1 MRPVLPWIAGYV
13 AILLGWATIVLRRN
27 GPTLW
32 KGRSLVALNLA
43 FVAISIAPAILET
56 RNVALGM
63 DEAFPVLV
71 PPGIIAFDLILL
83 LVAVVLGRTW
93 LLLGVSHADTNRVLE
108 RCFKQTRAP
117 STVRKGGY
125 TVQCGNAEMTVTI
138 EPFSMTLMGV
148 RLVGVRFTGAR
159 RSKKAALV
167 RKLFG
172 KQYHG
177 SFPTPRFRA

>member
-1 MRPVLPWIAGYV
+1 MRPVLPWIAAYV

-43 FVAISIAPAILET
+43 FVAISTAPSVLEG
-56 RNVALGM
+56 RSLGHGM
-63 DEAFPVLV
+63 DEVFQCCVPGGILV
-71 PPGIIAFDLILL
+71 FDLVLL
-83 LVAVVLGRTW
+83 LVAVALGRTW
-93 LLLGVSHADTNRVLE
+93 LLLRVSHADTVRVLE

-125 TVQCGNAEMTVTI
+125 TVQCGDTEMTVTI
-138 EPFSMTLMGV
+138 QPISTTLME
-148 RLVGVRFTGAR
+148 VRFTGAR

-172 KQYHG
+172 KQYHS

>member
-1 MRPVLPWIAGYV
+1 VKPVLPWIAAYV
-13 AILLGWATIVLRRN
+13 AILLGWVIIVLRRT

-32 KGRSLVALNLA
+32 KGRSLVTLNLA
-43 FVAISIAPAILET
+43 FVAISIALAVLEA
-56 RNVALGM
+56 RSLGHGM
-63 DEAFPVLV
+63 NEVFQCCV
-71 PPGIIAFDLILL
+71 PRGIVVFDLVLL
-83 LVAVVLGRTW
+83 LVAFALGRTW
-93 LLLGVSHADTNRVLE
+93 LLLRVTHADTNVVLE

-125 TVQCGNAEMTVTI
+125 TVQCGDTEMTVII
-138 EPFSMTLMGV
+138 EPLSTTL
-148 RLVGVRFTGAR
+148 LGVRFAGAR
-159 RSKKAALV
+159 RSKKAALI

>member
-1 MRPVLPWIAGYV
+1 MKPVLPWIAAYV
-13 AILLGWATIVLRRN
+13 AILLWWATIVLRRTE
-27 GPTLW
+27 PTLW
-32 KGRSLVALNLA
+32 KGRSLVVLNLA
-43 FVAISIAPAILET
+43 FVAISTAPSVLEA
-56 RNVALGM
+56 RSLGHGM
-63 DEAFPVLV
+63 DEVFQCCVPRGILV
-71 PPGIIAFDLILL
+71 FDLVLL
-83 LVAVVLGRTW
+83 LVAVALGRTW
-93 LLLGVSHADTNRVLE
+93 LLLRVSHADTVRVLE

-125 TVQCGNAEMTVTI
+125 VVQCGGTEMTVTI
-138 EPFSMTLMGV
+138 QPISTTLME
-148 RLVGVRFTGAR
+148 VRFTGAR

>member
-1 MRPVLPWIAGYV
+1 MKPVLPWIAAYV
-13 AILLGWATIVLRRN
+13 AILLGWAIIVLRRT

-43 FVAISIAPAILET
+43 FVAIATAPAVLEA
-56 RNVALGM
+56 RSLGHGM
-63 DEAFPVLV
+63 DEVFQCCV
-71 PPGIIAFDLILL
+71 PRGILTFDVVLL
-83 LVAVVLGRTW
+83 LIAAAFGRIW
-93 LLLGVSHADTNRVLE
+93 LLLRVSHADTVRVLE
-108 RCFKQTRAP
+108 RCLKQTRAP
-117 STVRKGGY
+117 STVRRGGGY
-125 TVQCGNAEMTVTI
+125 AVQCGDTEMTVTI
-138 EPFSMTLMGV
+138 QPISTTLMGI
-148 RLVGVRFTGAR
+148 RFAGAP